1 MIRLENIDTECFH
14 ALSFEIKRGSECK
27 IITRSEYENRKLLNV
42 ILGLERPASGR
53 VFLLDKETYALSE
66 KDSCRLLSRI
76 GVVLKDGGLI
86 SNLKV
91 WENIM
96 LPVSYHTGKK
106 PEDLE
111 TKVKQR
117 FNEAGIDVPY
127 LKELIGRL
135 PGPLPV
141 HEKRLIGLIRAML
154 MEPELII
161 YDSLFEG
168 LSPDMSDRLMQ
179 MTMNFHAEKQG
190 RTSVY
195 ITFDEQSIK
204 NVRADIILRI

>member
-1 MIRLENIDTECFH
+1 MIRLENITTEHFQ

-27 IITRSEYENRKLLNV
+27 VITRSEYENRKLLNV
-42 ILGLERPASGR
+42 IAGLERPASGR
-53 VFLLDKETYALSE
+53 VFLLDKEIYALSE
-66 KDSCRLLSRI
+66 KDSCRLFSMI

-91 WENIM
+91 WENIV
-96 LPVSYHTGKK
+96 LPVSYHTGKR
-106 PEDLE
+106 PEDME
-111 TKVKQR
+111 TKAIQR
-117 FNEAGIDVPY
+117 FNEAGIEIPY
-127 LKELIGRL
+127 LKELMGRL

-154 MEPELII
+154 IEPELMI

-168 LSPDMSDRLMQ
+168 LSPDMSDRLMKI
-179 MTMNFHAEKQG
+179 TTDFHAEKQG

-204 NVRADIILRI
+204 DVKADIVLRI